1 MKAMPDGQHSTI
13 DPSADPV
20 ILAVMFV
27 LFLICAVGPFALCVL
42 GSIREQ
48 RAMRRYAAANRS
60 EPAVAP
66 AQTVASLIT
75 SDSVALHPPPPP
87 PDNDPV
93 PAAAARPNST
103 R

>member
-1 MKAMPDGQHSTI
+1 MKARPDGQHSTI

-48 RAMRRYAAANRS
+48 RAMRRYAAANRA
-60 EPAVAP
+60 EPAVAR
-66 AQTVASLIT
+66 AQAVASLLT
-75 SDSVALHPPPPP
+75 FESVALDPAPPAPS
-87 PDNDPV
+87 NDPG
-93 PAAAARPNST
+93 T
-103 R
+103 RKSAV